1 MDHVVEIINVIH
13 DDSLMLI
20 AIAYL
25 AGCWLLV
32 NQLMA
37 LAA

>member
-1 MDHVVEIINVIH
+1 MDRTVEIINVIL
-13 DDSLMLI
+13 DVSLMLI

-25 AGCWLLV
+25 AGCWPLV
-32 NQLMA
+32 NQLRA